1 MENSRMKVILLS
13 ESDDIGALMANI
25 FKRTIRRS
33 CVFEL
38 VVVGDARQLL
48 EETDFTDLS
57 TAILV
62 DMCHAHARD
71 VVRQLNAQN
80 ITKRLSVVVIC
91 TWENRHA
98 DVQFGR
104 DHGARSYFIIGR
116 SNPLDLPALIYDMRG
131 VQFW

>member
-13 ESDDIGALMANI
+13 ENDDVIELMATI
-25 FKRTIRRS
+25 FKRTIRPS

-38 VVVGDARQLL
+38 AVVGDARKLL

-62 DMCHAHARD
+62 DMRHAQARE
-71 VVRQLNAQN
+71 VVTQLNAQR

-91 TWENRHA
+91 MWENSDE

-104 DHGARSYFIIGR
+104 DNGARSYFIIGH
-116 SNPLDLPALIYDMRG
+116 SSKLELPALLYEMRG
-131 VQFW
+131 VEFW

>member
-13 ESDDIGALMANI
+13 NNNDVVELMATI
-25 FKRTIRRS
+25 FKRTIRPS
-33 CVFEL
+33 CIFEL
-38 VVVGDARQLL
+38 VVVGDARKLL

-62 DMCHAHARD
+62 DMHHAQARD
-71 VVRQLNAQN
+71 VVTQLDAQK

-91 TWENRHA
+91 TWESSEE

-104 DHGARSYFIIGR
+104 DAGARSYFIIGH
-116 SNPLDLPALIYDMRG
+116 SSKLELPALLFEMRG
-131 VQFW
+131 VEFW